1 MKSQR
6 APEMLTTDPCTHEA
20 ALPRRGESAY
30 DRRLFPGKPDA
41 NDDPHSLKHR
51 NWVGE
56 SSARQ
61 DCNRTD
67 WEKMEIY
74 SLQVVKPGFAA
85 PGLGR
90 FWISFEEVD

>member
-6 APEMLTTDPCTHEA
+6 APEMLTTDPYNLKLSVSEICLVKTKKKKCACTHEA

-67 WEKMEIY
+67 CY
-74 SLQVVKPGFAA
+74 LDSGH
-85 PGLGR
+85 
-90 FWISFEEVD
+90 